1 MASIGHGY
9 AQTGNTLNDL
19 IKRSFDY
26 YPKFKE
32 LDQAVRINE
41 EKVLLAEAGR
51 KPIVNGNAG
60 YSYVAPVAEA
70 QFPVAPGQFKT
81 LQFQPHN
88 NFNIGIDAMYSLY
101 DFEKTKLNIDRAK
114 LDIQQSKTNIEQ
126 SRSMLAAQVANIY
139 FSIIY
144 LKDAINIQ
152 DSVIAVLES
161 NRQLVENKYKNG
173 DALKVDVL
181 TMQNNID
188 IEQNRKDDLLRQL
201 QSQQN
206 LLQYTTG
213 SNAADGQLEFNTVA
227 ASMESALQ
235 EAISNHPEFKLAN
248 LMRKQAEAELAIS
261 KLNTRPDIN
270 LKGGTGF
277 RNGYQPDIQEFRF
290 NYSIGVGVTVPI
302 YSGGRLRQQQKIA
315 SSNVELQQASL
326 NSLQHQFEKDIKQA
340 IEDIALYQKK
350 LSTAEEQ
357 INIAKEALKLAQ
369 SRYRNGVS
377 TNVEL
382 LNANNNL
389 QRVELSKVQY
399 QYQKIMAQVELARLT
414 GKNYWD

>member
-1 MASIGHGY
+1 
-9 AQTGNTLNDL
+9 
-19 IKRSFDY
+19 
-26 YPKFKE
+26 
-32 LDQAVRINE
+32 
-41 EKVLLAEAGR
+41 
-51 KPIVNGNAG
+51 
-60 YSYVAPVAEA
+60 
-70 QFPVAPGQFKT
+70 
-81 LQFQPHN
+81 
-88 NFNIGIDAMYSLY
+88 
-101 DFEKTKLNIDRAK
+101 
-114 LDIQQSKTNIEQ
+114 
-126 SRSMLAAQVANIY
+126 
-139 FSIIY
+139 
-144 LKDAINIQ
+144 
-152 DSVIAVLES
+152 
-161 NRQLVENKYKNG
+161 
-173 DALKVDVL
+173 
-181 TMQNNID
+181 MQNNID

-201 QSQQN
+201 KSQEN

-213 SNAADGQLEFNTVA
+213 SNAASGELEFNAGV
-227 ASMESALQ
+227 SSIENSLQ

-248 LMRKQAEAELAIS
+248 IRKKQAEAELAIS
-261 KLNTRPDIN
+261 KLNNRPEIN

-315 SSNVELQQASL
+315 ASNVELQQASM

-357 INIAKEALKLAQ
+357 ISIAKEALKLAQ

-399 QYQKIMAQVELARLT
+399 QYQKILAQIELARLT